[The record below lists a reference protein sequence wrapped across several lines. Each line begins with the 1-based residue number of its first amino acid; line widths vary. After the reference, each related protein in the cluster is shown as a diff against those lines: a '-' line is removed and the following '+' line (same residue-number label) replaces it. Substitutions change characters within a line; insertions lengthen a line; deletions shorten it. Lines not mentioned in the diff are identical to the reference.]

1 MMSLQ
6 GRFLVAAPH
15 QLDPN
20 FVQAVILVIEH
31 ADRGALGVIVNR
43 PRDRHEALSRRRSAK
58 PRWPEG
64 PKLYFGGPVT
74 GPRMAVHTDELFSEI
89 EVLRGVFFAGRRENV
104 HALARSREQ
113 ACKLFT
119 GYTGWGPGQ
128 LELEV
133 ENGIWRATAAT
144 AAEIFSSGDN
154 LWERLLRQAFDSLLA
169 VMCNI
174 RHIPSDASLN

>member
-20 FVQAVILVIEH
+20 FSEAVILVVQH
-31 ADRGALGVIVNR
+31 ADRGALGVMVNR
-43 PRDRHEALSRRRSAK
+43 PRDRQEVISRQRSTR
-58 PRWPEG
+58 PRWPAG
-64 PKLYFGGPVT
+64 PRLYFGGPVT

-89 EVLRGVFFAGRRENV
+89 EVLPGVFFAGRKKNV
-104 HALARSREQ
+104 LALTRSRERP
-113 ACKLFT
+113 CKLFT
-119 GYTGWGPGQ
+119 GYAGWGPGQ
-128 LELEV
+128 LEHEV
-133 ENGIWRATAAT
+133 EHGIWRATAAT

-154 LWERLLRQAFDSLLA
+154 LWERLLRQAYGSLLA

-174 RHIPSDASLN
+174 KHIPSNASLN